1 MGKKLNYRITYSF
14 FLHDLQPSFV
24 ILLSN
29 VRSVCFIWILVKSG
43 LHISVYL
50 STGVIRKT
58 RQPFVVFTHKDF
70 ILKSLCVN
78 TGSFV
83 LIFTLVTNV
92 Y

>member
-1 MGKKLNYRITYSF
+1 MGKKLGNLLNSRITYSF

-50 STGVIRKT
+50 STGVINRECEDKT
-58 RQPFVVFTHKDF
+58 TFC
-70 ILKSLCVN
+70 SVN
-78 TGSFV
+78 LYV
-83 LIFTLVTNV
+83 
-92 Y
+92 